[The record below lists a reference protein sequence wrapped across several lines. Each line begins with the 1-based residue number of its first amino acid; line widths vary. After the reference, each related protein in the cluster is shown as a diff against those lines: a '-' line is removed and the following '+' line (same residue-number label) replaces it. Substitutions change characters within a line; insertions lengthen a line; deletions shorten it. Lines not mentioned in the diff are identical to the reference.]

1 MIGSSSRVAA
11 SAGLSAGR
19 QLGTVAIGEIG
30 GHRLPPHQP
39 ARAGVGWT
47 SSQVAG
53 TRSRPH

>member
-1 MIGSSSRVAA
+1 MIGSTSRVAA
-11 SAGLSAGR
+11 SAGLSARG

-30 GHRLPPHQP
+30 GHRLPPHEP
-39 ARAGVGWT
+39 ARAGVGEP